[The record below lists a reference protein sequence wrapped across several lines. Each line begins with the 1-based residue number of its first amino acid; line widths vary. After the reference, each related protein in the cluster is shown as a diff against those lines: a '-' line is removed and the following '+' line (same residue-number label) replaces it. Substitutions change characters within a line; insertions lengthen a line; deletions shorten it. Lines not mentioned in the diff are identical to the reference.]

1 MKLLKTLLTGLYGVW
16 SILGVVLIF
25 TGAIP
30 LYCLPVI
37 GLFVCALA
45 TLNGNGGLITA
56 SLAYFTAILLSLAF
70 PLVVYLMT
78 SSDFNPESQ
87 SRDAVMLVIFGA
99 TGMLTMYSLLF
110 SRRNSG

>member
-37 GLFVCALA
+37 GLFACALA
-45 TLNGNGGLITA
+45 TLNGNGGWITA

-110 SRRNSG
+110 SRRNSD